1 MEVRCSICGEEVID
15 GVPIIF
21 DLPNGKKVCWDCK
34 GTPAYYDIISNTKID
49 QEKKYNNQKEMK
61 MKMNMSSLIRR
72 IASLKGEMGSW
83 SERAKRANVQIVG
96 KKYPYSYE
104 ECSAKIAELKSSLIK
119 SKTALAIANSST
131 MITWHIVDSEGSR
144 SVTGTITEAIL
155 TMAEVKAQIALLD
168 SVLTLDSDSE
178 TEDSWTGYGSE
189 RTKVVIERKCSMTTR
204 KKDEEKDRL
213 QALFASINA
222 AVEAANHSVEISI

>member
-1 MEVRCSICGEEVID
+1 
-15 GVPIIF
+15 
-21 DLPNGKKVCWDCK
+21 
-34 GTPAYYDIISNTKID
+34 
-49 QEKKYNNQKEMK
+49 

-104 ECSAKIAELKSSLIK
+104 ECNAKIAEIKASLIK

-189 RTKVVIERKCSMTTR
+189 RTKVVVERKCSMTTR

-222 AVEAANHSVEISI
+222 AVEAANHSVQISI